1 MNEDD
6 DEPVEIP
13 IDGSLDL
20 HAFAPRDV
28 ASVVEAYLDECR
40 ARGILS
46 VRIAHGKGIGT
57 QREIAHA
64 VLARRDDVRSYR
76 LDSQSGSGWGATLVE
91 LRPDDLPGGTLPAP

>member
-1 MNEDD
+1 MNGDD

-20 HAFAPRDV
+20 HPFAPRDV
-28 ASVVEAYLDECR
+28 ASVVGAYLDECR

-57 QREIAHA
+57 QREIVHA
-64 VLARRDDVRSYR
+64 VLSRRDDVRSYR
-76 LDSQSGSGWGATLVE
+76 LDSQTGAGWGATLVE
-91 LRPDDLPGGTLPAP
+91 LLPPEP